1 MSDGLRFGLLGVRTV
16 HLCIDMQRLF
26 AGDTPWTMPWMQRI
40 LPEVV
45 RLVEAHPDRTIFTRF
60 LPPRRPDDARGAWR
74 RYYERWRDVTLDSA
88 DPRWMELAPDLARF
102 VPPAAVVDKRV
113 YSPFSTRTLE
123 QLLRSKE
130 SDALVISGGE
140 TDVCVL
146 ATVLGA
152 VDRGYR
158 VVLASDAVCSASDRT
173 HDALMT
179 LYRERFAEQIETA
192 TTETILA
199 NWV

>member
-1 MSDGLRFGLLGVRTV
+1 MSDGLQFGPLSGRTV

-26 AGDTPWTMPWMQRI
+26 ADDTPWTTPWMKRI

-45 RLVEAHPDRTIFTRF
+45 RLAEAHPDRSVFTRF
-60 LPPRRPDDARGAWR
+60 LPPRRPEDAHGAWR
-74 RYYERWRDVTLDSA
+74 RYYQRWRDVTLESA
-88 DPRWMELAPDLARF
+88 DPRWIDLVPDLAKL
-102 VPPAAVVDKRV
+102 VPPATVIDRYV
-113 YSPFSTRTLE
+113 YSPFSNPTLRA
-123 QLLRSKE
+123 LLRSNGID
-130 SDALVISGGE
+130 SLVLSGGE

-158 VVLASDAVCSASDRT
+158 VVLASDALCSASDRT

-192 TTETILA
+192 TTEALLA
-199 NWV
+199 NWA